1 MQGET
6 TFNDHASLDRDGD
19 FRTCGL
25 DRLPGSQEFPRV
37 PKSSQEFPRVPKSSQ
52 EFPRVPKSSQEFRYK
67 FALNVQGALGAR
79 DAHVSIHFSLGA
91 ITSAKK
97 RLKCNS
103 MASVVPS
110 LSHIL
115 PAERLSAVPRAP
127 HPSSW
132 RQESWLLP
140 SPANTQVVRSHAQGV
155 HQIPGRS
162 RKCRTVL
169 HFGKPGENLSLT
181 AVHCQAHGKTSRFRF
196 ILSKAKSYMI
206 DTASQVPFGAP
217 DHGFRQR

>member
-6 TFNDHASLDRDGD
+6 TFNDHASLDREGD

-37 PKSSQEFPRVPKSSQ
+37 PVQVCSEYPRCSQGPRCSYEHTFQPW
-52 EFPRVPKSSQEFRYK
+52 
-67 FALNVQGALGAR
+67 A
-79 DAHVSIHFSLGA
+79 A
-91 ITSAKK
+91 ITSEKK

-103 MASVVPS
+103 MALVVPS
-110 LSHIL
+110 FSHIL
-115 PAERLSAVPRAP
+115 PAERLSTVPRAS

>member
-1 MQGET
+1 MT
-6 TFNDHASLDRDGD
+6 TPRWTGMGTFGLGD
-19 FRTCGL
+19 L
-25 DRLPGSQEFPRV
+25 IDSQA
-37 PKSSQEFPRVPKSSQ
+37 PKSSQ

-103 MASVVPS
+103 MASVFPS
-110 LSHIL
+110 FSHVL
-115 PAERLSAVPRAP
+115 PAERLSSVPRAS

-132 RQESWLLP
+132 MQESWLLP
-140 SPANTQVVRSHAQGV
+140 SPANTHVRRSDAKGV

-162 RKCRTVL
+162 RKCRSFALWETM
-169 HFGKPGENLSLT
+169 GKPEFDCSTLPGTWENET
-181 AVHCQAHGKTSRFRF
+181 
-196 ILSKAKSYMI
+196 I
-206 DTASQVPFGAP
+206 
-217 DHGFRQR
+217 

>member
-1 MQGET
+1 MTMPRWTGKG
-6 TFNDHASLDRDGD
+6 TF
-19 FRTCGL
+19 GL
-25 DRLPGSQEFPRV
+25 ADLIDSQA
-37 PKSSQEFPRVPKSSQ
+37 
-52 EFPRVPKSSQEFRYK
+52 PKSSQEFRYK

-103 MASVVPS
+103 MASVFPS
-110 LSHIL
+110 FSHVL
-115 PAERLSAVPRAP
+115 PAERLSTVPRAS

-132 RQESWLLP
+132 TQESWLLP
-140 SPANTQVVRSHAQGV
+140 SPANTHVRRSDAKGV

-169 HFGKPGENLSLT
+169 HFGKPWENLSLT